1 MVNLTKTKTRTP
13 RDNNLRQEILQ
24 IKRVSKAT
32 TGGRSFRFGALVLV
46 KDEKRNAIA
55 FIYSKAREAG
65 GAIKKASKKATKKMK
80 IYFAKTPRTINR
92 DIIVKFKA
100 TKILLKPA
108 QIGSGISAGNVV
120 NRLFKFLGIK
130 DVSAKIIGSRN
141 KINVINGIF
150 QALEKLSDSEKI

>member
-1 MVNLTKTKTRTP
+1 MANWAKTRKQTS
-13 RDNNLRQEILQ
+13 RDNNLQQETLQ

-32 TGGRSFRFGALVLV
+32 TGGRSFGFGALVLV
-46 KDEKRNAIA
+46 KDKRNNAIT
-55 FIYSKAREAG
+55 FVYSKAREAG
-65 GAIKKASKKATKKMK
+65 GAIRKASKKATKKMK
-80 IYFAKTPRTINR
+80 VYFSKTPRTINR
-92 DIIVKFKA
+92 DIIVKFKS

-108 QIGSGISAGNVV
+108 KAGNGISAGSVI

-150 QALEKLSDSEKI
+150 QALGRLSDQEKI